1 MRKLIAI
8 VLCTLLVP
16 GLFAQSQTP
25 AAGSA
30 VKNSFQEA
38 ASHLDLGGNLYLY
51 VSTEEFLTGLSRQIS
66 QFGGFFKAVPGM
78 NPRDQQSLTQV
89 VDVVTRL
96 VKNSGVEQVSGFG
109 MSSVAREKGLYR
121 SKAILHHYKG
131 NDSGYLWSV
140 FGKNPHSLA
149 I

>member
-1 MRKLIAI
+1 
-8 VLCTLLVP
+8 
-16 GLFAQSQTP
+16 
-25 AAGSA
+25 
-30 VKNSFQEA
+30 
-38 ASHLDLGGNLYLY
+38 
-51 VSTEEFLTGLSRQIS
+51 
-66 QFGGFFKAVPGM
+66 M
-78 NPRDQQSLTQV
+78 NPRDQQGLTQV

-109 MSSVAREKGLYR
+109 MISVAREKGLYR
-121 SKAILHHYKG
+121 GKAILHHYKG